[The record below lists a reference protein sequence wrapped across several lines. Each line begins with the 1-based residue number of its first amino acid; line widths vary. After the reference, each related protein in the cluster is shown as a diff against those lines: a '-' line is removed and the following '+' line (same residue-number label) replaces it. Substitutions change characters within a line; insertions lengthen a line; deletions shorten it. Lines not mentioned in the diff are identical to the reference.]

1 MVEPANG
8 PEILTQQLE
17 ATKALQVAGSWQA
30 AIESYT
36 SLEQQFGKDTRI
48 LNGRG
53 VCWRMLRNPASAIAD
68 FTQAR
73 DLARAQHSLDENLI
87 AAVGLIDAYRTANR
101 DPKFNPWPDVQPE
114 NLQARLYQEAQVYM
128 VTAYAIMDRMPES
141 SLAKVNAFTNFGLLH
156 NDMGNLPQALN
167 VYTQAESIAR
177 ELVVA
182 DPQNIDFQNR
192 LARTLTV
199 KGVTQ
204 ENLGQLDD
212 ALVSQKEALY
222 LYKKLGDLRG
232 VGNSTIS
239 MGDVLAKQDNTDA
252 AKVLYEQAKTGA
264 TKGSEIIDPDI
275 YDLAVERLAKLQ
287 TPPTQ
292 S

>member
-1 MVEPANG
+1 MVEPANR

-17 ATKALQVAGSWQA
+17 AAKALQVAGSWQA
-30 AIESYT
+30 AIESYS
-36 SLEQQFGKDTRI
+36 SLEQQFGVDTRI

-73 DLARAQHSLDENLI
+73 DMARAQHSLDENLT

-114 NLQARLYQEAQVYM
+114 NLQARLYLEAQVHM
-128 VTAYAIMDRMPES
+128 VAAYAITDRMPEP

-156 NDMGNLPQALN
+156 NDTGNLPQALKA
-167 VYTQAESIAR
+167 YTQAESMVR
-177 ELVVA
+177 ELIAA
-182 DPQNIDFQNR
+182 DPQNTDFQNR
-192 LARTLTV
+192 LARTLTT
-199 KGVTQ
+199 KGVTE

-212 ALVSQKEALY
+212 ALASQKEALD
-222 LYKKLGDLRG
+222 LYNQLGDLRG

-264 TKGSEIIDPDI
+264 TKGNEVIDPDI
-275 YDLAVERLAKLQ
+275 NDLAVERLAKFQ
-287 TPPTQ
+287 APR